1 MRFSRIKKVLFAIV
15 LIGLIWGTRYAW
27 TSLPVITGY
36 AAKIACSSICV
47 SGRALPGIESQELGS
62 FPLNLARV
70 SWHPEDS
77 SVSASVFGM
86 ATQKAIY
93 RHGLGCTLINDLTEE
108 QIRNQHFNLAPLPGV
123 NQDTIPWPDGDLL
136 PADLP
141 AGIDSIGLHR
151 AVQYAF
157 AEQDAKRPW
166 RTRAVVVVYD
176 GKLVAEQYAP
186 GFDRHTPLLS
196 WSMAK
201 TITGTLTGILV
212 KEGKL
217 NVHAKAP
224 VPEWQNQNDGRGQ
237 ITLEEILQQTTGL
250 DFDEDYTK
258 ASSATNM
265 LFRRGDMGAFT
276 AGLPLREKPGSR
288 FYYSSGNSNILSR
301 IIRHTLGDS
310 AYHAFP
316 AKALFYKIGMLSAVL
331 EPDASGTFVGSSYA
345 YANARDWA
353 RLGLL
358 YAQNGSWQGTQIL
371 SPEWVSAATRPS
383 KVAPQGE
390 YGYQIWLN
398 AGAPGNASNRKF
410 PSLPPDLYYAD
421 GYEGQSVFV
430 IPSRKLVVV
439 RLGQTAGN
447 WFDVPGFLTG
457 ILSSLPN

>member
-1 MRFSRIKKVLFAIV
+1 MNVSRIKKVLFAVV
-15 LIGLIWGTRYAW
+15 LIGLIWGIRYAW
-27 TSLPVITGY
+27 TSFPVITGY
-36 AAKIACSSICV
+36 AAKIACSSICI
-47 SGRALPGIESQELGS
+47 SGRTLPSIESQELGS

-77 SVSASVFGM
+77 SVTASVFGM

-93 RHGLGCTLINDLTEE
+93 RQGLGCTLINDLTEA
-108 QIRNQHFNLAPLPGV
+108 QIRHQHFTLAPVPAV

-136 PADLP
+136 PAGLP
-141 AGIDSIGLHR
+141 AGIDSMALHR
-151 AVQYAF
+151 AIQYAF
-157 AEQDAKRPW
+157 AEKNEKKPW

-212 KEGKL
+212 GQGKL
-217 NVHAKAP
+217 DVHQKAP
-224 VPEWQNQNDGRGQ
+224 FPEWGNQKDGREQ
-237 ITLEEILQQTTGL
+237 ITLEEILQQTSGL

-265 LFRRGDMGAFT
+265 LFKRGDMGAF
-276 AGLPLREKPGSR
+276 AASLPLREKPGTR

-358 YAQNGSWQGTQIL
+358 CAQNGNWHGTSVL
-371 SPEWVSAATRPS
+371 SPDWVTAATRPS
-383 KVAPQGE
+383 TVAPKGE

-398 AGAPGNASNRKF
+398 TGAPGNASNRKF
-410 PSLPPDLYYAD
+410 PGLPPDLYYAD

-430 IPSRKLVVV
+430 MPSRKLVVV
-439 RLGQTAGN
+439 RLGQTAGD
-447 WFDVPGFLTG
+447 WFDVTGFLTG
-457 ILSSLPN
+457 ILHSLPN